1 MYKFKLSSKSLTYG
15 SRDSIGT
22 GFACNRIRGWV
33 TSVLNIG
40 HILIDGSSTI
50 RNSEMNT
57 FSSQDYKNVK
67 KI

>member
-50 RNSEMNT
+50 RNSEMNR
-57 FSSQDYKNVK
+57 FS
-67 KI
+67 